1 MTGYREDL
9 DRALAFTGTDHEL
22 PARARADELVRLV
35 RRHLGDPGTLDVL
48 DAGCGIGL
56 TDRQLRG
63 RFGSL
68 TGTDV
73 SRPALETAAREN
85 PDVRYVEAQRERLP
99 FEDGRFD
106 LVFASSVV
114 QVVPIAERRRFVS
127 ELAQVTRAGG
137 LAAVFEHNPYNP
149 ATRLAVRRFRSE
161 DPIRMLPPRRVKR
174 LLRASGLVPVESG
187 FFLLAASR
195 RARLLKVERGLRK
208 LPLGAQYYVASR
220 A

>member
-1 MTGYREDL
+1 M
-9 DRALAFTGTDHEL
+9 A
-22 PARARADELVRLV
+22 

-127 ELAQVTRAGG
+127 ELARVTRAGG